1 MSQENVEI
9 VRRFGEAW
17 QRGDFAA
24 ALSTLDENVEW
35 CDQVAIPGA
44 EVHRGR
50 EAVRRH
56 FEQWLD
62 AWKEIDYTAEEVL
75 DPGNCVVVMVR
86 RCGKGARSGA
96 EVNDRVTYV
105 YTVCGEK
112 IVRFEA
118 FTDKAEAL
126 EAVELRE

>member
-1 MSQENVEI
+1 MSQENVEV

-17 QRGDFAA
+17 QRGDVAA
-24 ALSTLDENVEW
+24 ALLARENVEW
-35 CDQVAIPGA
+35 HDQVAIPGA

-56 FEQWLD
+56 FELWLD
-62 AWKEIDYTAEEVL
+62 AWKEIGYTVEEVL

-86 RCGKGARSGA
+86 RRGKGARSGA

-105 YTVCGEK
+105 YTVSGDR

-126 EAVELRE
+126 EAAGLRD